1 MSKTISINAGSST
14 LKFQLFEMPSEEVI
28 AKGVIERIGLKDSL
42 VDIKYGDGQRL
53 QETIQASNHEIAIN
67 YLLDQLFKLSI
78 ISDFSEITGV
88 GHRVVAGGEYFKDSV
103 VIDDDVMKKIDELA
117 DYAPL
122 HNPAHLTGIKAF
134 KKILPDITSVAVFDT
149 SFHQTM
155 PEKNY
160 LYSIPYE
167 WYEKYG
173 ARKYGAHGTSHR
185 YVANRAAEMLGKP
198 LEELKLVTL
207 HLGAGASITAV
218 MNGKSYDTSM
228 GFTPLAGITMATRS
242 GDVDASL
249 VAWLEDKLEIS
260 SEEMIDILNHK
271 SGLIGLSGVSADM
284 RDLEKVMDENHRAKM
299 ARDIWIN
306 RVVRYV
312 GQYVA
317 EMNGVDAIVF
327 TAGVGENDIEI
338 RQAIADGLSFFGVKI
353 DPEKN
358 NIRGE
363 ERDLTAA
370 GSTTKALLI
379 PTNEELMIARDV
391 ERLK

>member
-67 YLLDQLFKLSI
+67 YLLDQLLKLSI

-122 HNPAHLTGIKAF
+122 HNPANLTGIKAF

-299 ARDIWIN
+299 ARDIWIS

-317 EMNGVDAIVF
+317 EMNGTDAIVF